1 VDIVFGMP
9 HILMTL
15 FLGLRLT
22 AASIVRAE
30 SLSKTFYRRLV
41 WRDLA
46 YWQLFHWPDM
56 ATEPIRRHYVDQE
69 WSSGPAAAAH
79 LRAWQKGQTGFP
91 LVDAGG
97 FQTPRCRRSIPAVCA
112 QPSCSNEP
120 SACLH
125 ASS

>member
-1 VDIVFGMP
+1 M
-9 HILMTL
+9 
-15 FLGLRLT
+15 
-22 AASIVRAE
+22 AASAARAE

-79 LRAWQKGQTGFP
+79 LSAWQKGQTGFP
-91 LVDAGG
+91 LVDAGQYQNHSCVCLEYLQAPSRLLG
-97 FQTPRCRRSIPAVCA
+97 FPTVHTATQPTHTCR
-112 QPSCSNEP
+112 
-120 SACLH
+120 
-125 ASS
+125 